1 MTPQAFPDVVL
12 GNGNRR
18 FSGVTSTLLQVLPH
32 QMTRMNLMILGAAH
46 MPENAQS
53 LTFLQALA
61 LLRQAAAANHPVVF
75 HARRNIEMVQALAL
89 RTLGANTL
97 SVLFTS
103 TAQRHHSRFTRWLM
117 SKMDRIISTCGAAA
131 SYLAEPPDQLI
142 PHGIDTHRFVPRSPD
157 TPPKREALPTD
168 YQICMFGRVRHQK
181 GVDILIEAAM
191 PLLKLHSDWGVLI
204 VGEIKSED
212 VAFVEN
218 LKDQL
223 AREGLDERVRFT
235 GLQPFETLPAYFRH
249 ADIVAALSRNEGYG
263 LTVLEA
269 MSSGTAV
276 VASRAGAWP
285 DIVRHGQDGL
295 LVPIGDVD
303 ATRAALAQL
312 MAESTLRE
320 QLAASARSRV
330 LARFDVQQE
339 AQLLCEAYEQMRA
352 SPNEQRH

>member
-1 MTPQAFPDVVL
+1 MCIRD
-12 GNGNRR
+12 
-18 FSGVTSTLLQVLPH
+18 S
-32 QMTRMNLMILGAAH
+32 
-46 MPENAQS
+46 
-53 LTFLQALA
+53 
-61 LLRQAAAANHPVVF
+61 
-75 HARRNIEMVQALAL
+75 
-89 RTLGANTL
+89 
-97 SVLFTS
+97 
-103 TAQRHHSRFTRWLM
+103 
-117 SKMDRIISTCGAAA
+117 
-131 SYLAEPPDQLI
+131 
-142 PHGIDTHRFVPRSPD
+142 
-157 TPPKREALPTD
+157 PTD

-312 MAESTLRE
+312 MAESLS
-320 QLAASARSRV
+320 LI
-330 LARFDVQQE
+330 
-339 AQLLCEAYEQMRA
+339 
-352 SPNEQRH
+352 HI